1 MKYTIYKITNTINNK
16 FYIGKHQTNN
26 VNDSYM
32 GSGTAIKD
40 AIKKYGKENF
50 IKEILFVFDNE
61 QDMNKKEKELIT
73 EELVSNPNCYNVGIG
88 GEGGPHFKG
97 RTHTDETKEKIS
109 KSSKLSNRDY
119 TNARNGIKRFHDNI
133 KQSDPDFY
141 KRRAI
146 KLTNRKLSDET
157 KKKISNKLKLYNENL
172 SCEEKEQINMKKKIA
187 RNKRKISE
195 EQKLKARESM
205 LKYWQQKKN
214 NIS

>member
-16 FYIGKHQTNN
+16 FYIGKHQTNDI
-26 VNDSYM
+26 NDSYM
-32 GSGTAIKD
+32 GSGIAITK
-40 AIKKYGKENF
+40 AIKKHGKENF

-61 QDMNKKEKELIT
+61 QDMNRKEKELIT
-73 EELVSNPNCYNVGIG
+73 EELVSDPNCYNIGVG

-97 RTHTDETKEKIS
+97 KTHTDKTKEKIS
-109 KSSKLSNRDY
+109 KSSKLCKRDL
-119 TNARNGIKRFHDNI
+119 TNAINGIKRFHETI
-133 KQSDPDFY
+133 MQIDPDFY
-141 KRRAI
+141 KRRNS
-146 KLTNRKLSDET
+146 KLAGRKLSDET
-157 KKKISNKLKLYNENL
+157 KSKISNKLKLYNENL

-195 EQKLKARESM
+195 EQKQKARESM